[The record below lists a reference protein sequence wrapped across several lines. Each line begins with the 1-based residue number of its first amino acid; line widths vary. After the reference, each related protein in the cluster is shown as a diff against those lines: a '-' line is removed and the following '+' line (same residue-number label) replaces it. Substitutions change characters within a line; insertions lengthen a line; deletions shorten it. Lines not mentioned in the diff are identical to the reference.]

1 MRESK
6 RRHESRMVELDS
18 GRQLDYESKLAEA
31 LVEMRTQHEEQLHLY
46 KEEVEKTFNS
56 KVRIAITWDSN
67 YTGHFKNRSNSEA
80 TPQL

>member
-56 KVRIAITWDSN
+56 KVRIAITWDIN
-67 YTGHFKNRSNSEA
+67 YTGHFKKIKQKITYQSV
-80 TPQL
+80 